1 MSSRRPGLGKGL
13 DALIPSTSPTGE
25 SQPGQGVLQVAVD
38 HISPNPHQPRTT
50 FEKGALQ
57 DLADSIREHGVLQ
70 PLILTRT
77 AEPGRYHLIAG
88 ERRWQ
93 AAKLAGL
100 TQVPAIVREATGQE
114 MLLLAL
120 IENVQRADLNP
131 LETAEAYRE
140 LSEQFNLTHEQ
151 IAAKVGKSRPSVS
164 NTLKLLEAPP
174 DVLQA
179 LLDGV
184 ITEGHAR
191 ALQGLPAQTQN
202 AAVRSVQTYH
212 FSVRQTEELARKL
225 RQLPEHE
232 QVRAVRD
239 VIQRMLFLET
249 QEQEDQP
256 ETKKKPAGTAS
267 APAAR
272 SPELEALEE
281 QLTDAMAFKTTIKP
295 SGKGG
300 TIVIQYYSQED
311 LNTLTEK
318 LLGND

>member
-1 MSSRRPGLGKGL
+1 
-13 DALIPSTSPTGE
+13 
-25 SQPGQGVLQVAVD
+25 VAVEY
-38 HISPNPHQPRTT
+38 ISPNPHQPRTT
-50 FEKGALQ
+50 FEKDALQ
-57 DLADSIREHGVLQ
+57 DLAGSIKEHGVLQ
-70 PLILTRT
+70 PLILARA
-77 AEPGRYHLIAG
+77 AEEGRYHLIAG

-100 TQVPAIVREATGQE
+100 AQVPAIVREATDQE

-140 LSEQFNLTHEQ
+140 LANQFNLTHEQ

-184 ITEGHAR
+184 ISEGHAR

-212 FSVRQTEELARKL
+212 FSVRQTEELARNL
-225 RQLPEHE
+225 RDLPEHE

-239 VIQRMLFLET
+239 VIQRMLFLESG
-249 QEQEDQP
+249 EGDQP
-256 ETKKKPAGTAS
+256 ARKKPAKSTP
-267 APAAR
+267 APTER
-272 SPELEALEE
+272 SPELDDLEE
-281 QLTDAMAFKTTIKP
+281 QLTAAMAFKTTIKQ
-295 SGKGG
+295 SGRGG
-300 TIVIQYYSQED
+300 TITIHYYNPED
-311 LNTLTEK
+311 LNTLTDK
-318 LLGND
+318 LLGDD